1 MSNRPTSRREDAS
14 HGLRMPNAKRRT
26 QGGGGNTARARR
38 VMQSHHNPC
47 DEQANN
53 VSQPKIGVIT
63 MLINTST
70 MIPWKSNDYNEN
82 LLVDFLNQG
91 CCWKGPYSYGDKEVF
106 FVAYAEFCRLRGT
119 TSESRGMTET
129 RLQRLGHEVNR
140 DGIRGI
146 FVRVGSE
153 VP

>member
-1 MSNRPTSRREDAS
+1 
-14 HGLRMPNAKRRT
+14 
-26 QGGGGNTARARR
+26 
-38 VMQSHHNPC
+38 
-47 DEQANN
+47 
-53 VSQPKIGVIT
+53 

-153 VP
+153 GPAPGVSDSPKLPGGNAAVSTPHELKINPDDPPEVRKQKEEYNAALQPPQKKEIIFTSATPAM